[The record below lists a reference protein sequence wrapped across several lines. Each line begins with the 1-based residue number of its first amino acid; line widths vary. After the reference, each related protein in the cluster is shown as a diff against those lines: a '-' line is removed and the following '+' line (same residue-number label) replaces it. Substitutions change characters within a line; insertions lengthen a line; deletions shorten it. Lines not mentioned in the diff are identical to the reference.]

1 MILKLLIP
9 FIGTTLGSACVFLV
23 RKEKLDER
31 IEKAF
36 LGFAGGVMVAAS
48 FFSLLLPSL
57 DSGDITMAVIGLLS
71 GMGFLLLMDSLLP
84 HLHLHTDEPEGL
96 KTKKRLSKVFMM
108 FMAVTLHNV
117 PEGAAAGIAM
127 VSGTDIISE
136 SASLALL
143 IGIAIQNFPEGAIVA
158 LPLRTNGMSR
168 FKAFLYGTATGAV
181 EPVAALLM
189 FAIAPMITPF
199 MPLALSFA
207 AGAMLYVV
215 IEELIPEASVGK
227 HSNIATVA
235 FALGLALMMVL
246 DVTLS

>member
-1 MILKLLIP
+1 
-9 FIGTTLGSACVFLV
+9 
-23 RKEKLDER
+23 
-31 IEKAF
+31 
-36 LGFAGGVMVAAS
+36 MVDAS

-57 DSGDITMAVIGLLS
+57 DSGDITMAVIGLLL

-158 LPLRTNGMSR
+158 LPLRTSGMSR

-189 FAIAPMITPF
+189 FVIAPMITPF

-235 FALGLALMMVL
+235 FALGLTLMMVL

>member
-23 RKEKLDER
+23 QKEKLDER

-36 LGFAGGVMVAAS
+36 LGFASGVMVAAS

-158 LPLRTNGMSR
+158 LPLRTSGMSR

-235 FALGLALMMVL
+235 FALGLTLMMVL

>member
-23 RKEKLDER
+23 HKEKLDER

-36 LGFAGGVMVAAS
+36 LGFASGVMVAAS

-158 LPLRTNGMSR
+158 LPLRTSGMSR

-189 FAIAPMITPF
+189 FVIAPMITPF

>member
-57 DSGDITMAVIGLLS
+57 DSGDITMAVIGLLL

-235 FALGLALMMVL
+235 FALGLTLMMVL

>member
-1 MILKLLIP
+1 MH
-9 FIGTTLGSACVFLV
+9 
-23 RKEKLDER
+23 KEKLDER

-36 LGFAGGVMVAAS
+36 LGFASGVMVAAS

-158 LPLRTNGMSR
+158 LPLRTSGISR

-189 FAIAPMITPF
+189 FVIAPMITPF

>member
-23 RKEKLDER
+23 QKEKLDER

-36 LGFAGGVMVAAS
+36 LGFASGVMVAAS

-158 LPLRTNGMSR
+158 LPLRTSGMSR

-189 FAIAPMITPF
+189 FVIAPMITPF

-235 FALGLALMMVL
+235 FALGLTLMMVL

>member
-84 HLHLHTDEPEGL
+84 HLHLHADEPEGL

-158 LPLRTNGMSR
+158 LPLRTSGMSR